1 MYAYQWN
8 DFLPMK
14 TVKRNSL
21 ACLLLSLATF
31 LLASGCSDKKVSKI
45 SELEKRIEALESST
59 KNTSNWVLWQ
69 TVEWADKTKFNNFG
83 WPKVMSSFNT
93 KEECLKS
100 ASEWTTQNGRNISR
114 DPWIVTDGV
123 YVITFSCLP
132 PSINLRNKG

>member
-31 LLASGCSDKKVSKI
+31 LLASGCSDKNVSKI

>member
-1 MYAYQWN
+1 
-8 DFLPMK
+8 MK
-14 TVKRNSL
+14 TVKRNSI
-21 ACLLLSLATF
+21 AYLLLSLAIF
-31 LLASGCSDKKVSKI
+31 FMVSGCTDKNASKT

-69 TVEWADKTKFNNFG
+69 TIEWADKTKFNNFG
-83 WPKVMSSFNT
+83 WPKVMSSYNT

-100 ASEWTTQNGRNISR
+100 ASEWTTQNGRSISR

-123 YVITFSCLP
+123 YVYIFSCLP

>member
-1 MYAYQWN
+1 MYANKW
-8 DFLPMK
+8 DDLPMK
-14 TVKRNSL
+14 TVKRNSI
-21 ACLLLSLATF
+21 AYLLLSLAIF
-31 LLASGCSDKKVSKI
+31 FMVSGCTDKNASKT

-69 TVEWADKTKFNNFG
+69 TIEWADKTKFNNFG
-83 WPKVMSSFNT
+83 WPKVMSSYNT

-100 ASEWTTQNGRNISR
+100 ASEWTTQNGRSISR

-123 YVITFSCLP
+123 YVYIFSCLP

>member
-1 MYAYQWN
+1 MHANKWD

-14 TVKRNSL
+14 TIKRNSF
-21 ACLLLSLATF
+21 AYVLLSLAMF
-31 LLASGCSDKKVSKI
+31 LLASGCTDKSTSKT
-45 SELEKRIEALESST
+45 SELEKRIEALESSA

-83 WPKVMSSFNT
+83 WPKVMSSYNT

-100 ASEWTTQNGRNISR
+100 ASEWTIQNGRNISR

-123 YVITFSCLP
+123 YVYIFSCLP